1 MGRNCFS
8 YVCFFRAFAVLIIH
22 LYITIMKKDLLVIAI
37 KVAIYALGLVAAYLG
52 VTSLSSCTY
61 SRSTIGEGR
70 ATIITTDTTFIQHSG
85 VLKTK

>member
-1 MGRNCFS
+1 
-8 YVCFFRAFAVLIIH
+8 
-22 LYITIMKKDLLVIAI
+22 MKKDLLVIAI

-52 VTSLSSCTY
+52 LTSLSSCTY

-70 ATIITTDTTFIQHSG
+70 ATIITTDTTFIQHQG

>member
-1 MGRNCFS
+1 
-8 YVCFFRAFAVLIIH
+8 
-22 LYITIMKKDLLVIAI
+22 MKKDLLVIVI

-70 ATIITTDTTFIQHSG
+70 ATIITIDTTFIQHQG
-85 VLKTK
+85 ILKTK

>member
-1 MGRNCFS
+1 
-8 YVCFFRAFAVLIIH
+8 
-22 LYITIMKKDLLVIAI
+22 MKKDLLVIAI
-37 KVAIYALGLVAAYLG
+37 KVAIYALGLLAAYLG

-70 ATIITTDTTFIQHSG
+70 ATIITTDTTFIKHSG

>member
-1 MGRNCFS
+1 
-8 YVCFFRAFAVLIIH
+8 
-22 LYITIMKKDLLVIAI
+22 MKKDLLVIAI
-37 KVAIYALGLVAAYLG
+37 KVAIYALGLVAAYFG

>member
-1 MGRNCFS
+1 
-8 YVCFFRAFAVLIIH
+8 
-22 LYITIMKKDLLVIAI
+22 MKKDLLVIAI
-37 KVAIYALGLVAAYLG
+37 KVAIYALGLVAAWLG

-70 ATIITTDTTFIQHSG
+70 ATIITTDTTFIQHQG

>member
-1 MGRNCFS
+1 
-8 YVCFFRAFAVLIIH
+8 
-22 LYITIMKKDLLVIAI
+22 MKKDLLVIVI

>member
-1 MGRNCFS
+1 
-8 YVCFFRAFAVLIIH
+8 
-22 LYITIMKKDLLVIAI
+22 MKKDLLVIVI

-70 ATIITTDTTFIQHSG
+70 ATIITTDTTFIQHQG